1 MKKYYVVILLNSSLL
16 FAQIEEPDPFEF
28 FPSSVGNYWEYDS
41 DSPELNDTIKKDSI
55 GQDGSI
61 YLWYSQPE
69 RYYGADFRIDT
80 ISNVFRRPQFSPSL
94 EYKLSA
100 DSGVSWMVVD
110 YSESGGGN
118 RIEAFVDDTFKSTI
132 FGDTTEFKRIY
143 YYELYDGDTTITE
156 SSIHFLTRLIAK
168 GFGLVWFYRDADDW
182 PTELQGCIING
193 KKYGTLVSVE
203 GKEEQTFN
211 YRDRKSVV

>member
-1 MKKYYVVILLNSSLL
+1 VNNNLILLGFSSLTRRRANSSVLSPK
-16 FAQIEEPDPFEF
+16 IIDV
-28 FPSSVGNYWEYDS
+28 SGNKGAPLRY
-41 DSPELNDTIKKDSI
+41 LHLKRCIKKDSI